1 MAMSPPGSAKKRN
14 APFLIAL
21 LAILAALPAGYFF
34 FLHQPAPPP
43 PVAAPAPAPA
53 PAPTPEPAPAP
64 EPPPEAGLAELK
76 IQEIQGTV
84 EVRHHH
90 EADAAWKP
98 AQPGEALHPKDSV
111 RTADGSYAVLI
122 GGEAVQVRMEP
133 GTEISVAELTA
144 TLSRLKLENGMT
156 TARVR
161 GGGNHTLEIEAVGS
175 GAVARTEAGTFAMSN
190 DGKGTVG
197 VGTREGEVT
206 LLGQGRVVI
215 VRAGQQSIVRPG
227 QAPSDP
233 TPVPTSLLLKVNW
246 PAKASKLKKREVL
259 VTGTTE
265 PGARVEL
272 AGKTI
277 TPDADGRFSHTVP
290 LQEGRNPVTVRALSV
305 GGLRQEE
312 NRELKVDTRAP
323 RLKVDEGLWK

>member
-1 MAMSPPGSAKKRN
+1 MSPPGSSNKRN
-14 APFLIAL
+14 APFLLAL
-21 LAILAALPAGYFF
+21 LAILAALPVGYFL
-34 FLHQPAPPP
+34 FLHQPAPTPP
-43 PVAAPAPAPA
+43 PEVVAPAPLPAPPPETAPA
-53 PAPTPEPAPAP
+53 QE
-64 EPPPEAGLAELK
+64 EPPPATKLAELK

-90 EADAAWKP
+90 DADPTWKA

-133 GTEISVAELTA
+133 GTEMSVSELTD
-144 TLSRLKLENGMT
+144 TLSRLMLENGMT

-161 GGGNHTLEIEAVGS
+161 AGAHHTFEIEAVGS
-175 GAVARTEAGTFAMSN
+175 GAVARTEAGTFTMSN

-197 VGTREGEVT
+197 VGTREGEVA
-206 LLGQGRVVI
+206 LIGQGRVVI

-246 PAKASKLKKREVL
+246 PGKANTLKKRQVL
-259 VTGTTE
+259 VTGNTE
-265 PGARVEL
+265 PGALVEVG
-272 AGKTI
+272 GKVV
-277 TPDADGRFSHTVP
+277 TPDAKGRFSHTVP
-290 LQEGRNPVTVRALSV
+290 LQEGRNPVSVRALSV

-312 NRELKVDTRAP
+312 QRELKVDTRAP
-323 RLKVDEGLWK
+323 SVKFDDGLWK

>member
-1 MAMSPPGSAKKRN
+1 MSPPGSSKRN
-14 APFLIAL
+14 APFLLAL
-21 LAILAALPAGYFF
+21 LAILAALPVGYFL
-34 FLHQPAPPP
+34 FLYQPETPPP
-43 PVAAPAPAPA
+43 SAVVAPAPA

-64 EPPPEAGLAELK
+64 EPPPEPKLAELK

-133 GTEISVAELTA
+133 GTEMSVAELT
-144 TLSRLKLENGMT
+144 TELSRLMLENGMT

-161 GGGNHTLEIEAVGS
+161 AGGQHTLEIDAVGS
-175 GAVARTEAGTFAMSN
+175 GAVARTEAGNFTMTN

-197 VGTREGEVT
+197 VGTREGEVA
-206 LLGQGRVVI
+206 LLGKGRVVI

-246 PAKASKLKKREVL
+246 PAKANKLKKRQVL
-259 VTGTTE
+259 VTGSTE
-265 PGARVEL
+265 PGARVEV
-272 AGKTI
+272 AGKMI
-277 TPDADGRFSHTVP
+277 TPDTNGRFSHTVA
-290 LQEGRNPVTVRALSV
+290 LQEGANDVAVRAHSV

-312 NRELKVDTRAP
+312 QRQLKVDTKAP
-323 RLKVDEGLWK
+323 SVKFDDLWK